1 MIISQEGAENIL
13 FVTPAPHSG
22 AKAWLVGG
30 GIASMSAAAFLIRDG
45 DMLGS
50 SILIDA
56 SGNFIKATQTAVS
69 ELLGLE
75 RRLPPVYKGAFDPRV
90 LFKAFIAL
98 HDLGAQSPERVLDA
112 V

>member
-1 MIISQEGAENIL
+1 MTSAL
-13 FVTPAPHSG
+13 HDK

-56 SGNFIKATQTAVS
+56 LGNFIKTTQMAVS

-75 RRLPPVYKGAFDPRV
+75 RRPPPVYKGAFDPRV

-98 HDLGAQSPERVLDA
+98 HDLGALSPGRVLDA

>member
-1 MIISQEGAENIL
+1 MISTEGAESIL
-13 FVTPAPHSG
+13 FVTPALHSG

-45 DMLGS
+45 NMLGL
-50 SILIDA
+50 SIPVAAL
-56 SGNFIKATQTAVS
+56 GNFIKAAQMAVLQ
-69 ELLGLE
+69 LLGLE

-90 LFKAFIAL
+90 LFKAIAP
-98 HDLGAQSPERVLDA
+98 HDLGARSPERVLDT